1 MLIYYSFNQLLVTL
15 ESVLNLKTHG
25 FQGIFCNIVIIF
37 GGAYHYR
44 RVTCCLKQ
52 VNKYITLKST
62 NNILNI
68 T

>member
-1 MLIYYSFNQLLVTL
+1 M
-15 ESVLNLKTHG
+15 
-25 FQGIFCNIVIIF
+25 VIIF
-37 GGAYHYR
+37 GDAYRYR

-52 VNKYITLKST
+52 VSKYITLKST